1 MATVALVKGQIM
13 SEQEIMAEEMQSPKK
28 VAFAN
33 RKYTNEE
40 RLKKEEEELEQ
51 LLAEQKNEEEQVE
64 EPKEEEPTNA
74 EERSFKK
81 RYGDLRRHQQSKE
94 KEYEDRINTL
104 QQQLTDSTK
113 SEIKL
118 PKSDEDIEAWAKQYP
133 DVAGIVE
140 TIAIKKAREQSE
152 GLEARVK
159 EIDEMKATATREKA
173 EVELLKL
180 HPDFGEIR
188 DSDDFHEWAEE
199 QPKWVQEALY
209 ENDADARSAARA
221 IDLYKADKNIKPKKS
236 ASSKDAARSVGTR
249 NERSKPQSDP
259 MGNAIRESDVQKM
272 SAVQY
277 EKNSD
282 EIMEAIRTG
291 NFIYDLSGSAR

>member
-1 MATVALVKGQIM
+1 M
-13 SEQEIMAEEMQSPKK
+13 SEQQIMAEEMQSPKK

-40 RLKKEEEELEQ
+40 KRKKEEEELEQ
-51 LLAEQKNEEEQVE
+51 LLAEQKGETEQVE
-64 EPKEEEPTNA
+64 EPKEEEPKNA

-94 KEYEDRINTL
+94 KEYEDRIKAL
-104 QQQLTDSTK
+104 EQQLNESTK

-140 TIAIKKAREQSE
+140 TIAIKKAREESQ
-152 GLEARVK
+152 GLEDTKK
-159 EIDEMKATATREKA
+159 EVNEMKAAAKREKA

-209 ENDADARSAARA
+209 ENDEDARAAARA

-236 ASSKDAARSVGTR
+236 ASSKDAARSVETR

-259 MGNAIRESDVQKM
+259 QGNAIKESDVQKM
-272 SAVQY
+272 SAVEY